1 MSIFISSKLP
11 QAGATIFT
19 TISSLA
25 VQHQAIN
32 LGQGFPDYPMSAELV
47 NLVNQAMQQG
57 HNQYTHA
64 NGLPALRQALVHKI
78 QLLYGQPYHEADH
91 ITVTPGGTY
100 GIYTTITACIQPKD
114 EVIILEPAYD
124 CYAPAVELCGGI
136 VKRVAINPSNWAIDF
151 AAIEASI
158 TPATKMLIIN
168 NPHNPSGKVFTKEE
182 LDEVERIVLSHNLI
196 LLADEVYEH
205 LVFPRQQ
212 HHSVLGR
219 PALAQNSMVCFSLGK
234 TYNCTGWKLGYVVSK
249 NEQLMTEFRK
259 VHQFNCFSVN
269 TPLQVA
275 FSQYVQQPQPYLEI
289 GGILHQKQ
297 QLLQQLL
304 SHTGLEPMPCQG
316 GYFQTYSYKKL
327 SDASEMDFV
336 TQLITQYG
344 VAAIPVSAFYGEPTE
359 NGLIRFCFAKKTS
372 TLEAAAERL
381 KKLGN

>member
-11 QAGATIFT
+11 NAGTTIFT

-25 VQHQAIN
+25 VQHRAIN

-47 NLVNQAMQQG
+47 DLVTQAMQQG

-64 NGLPALRQALVHKI
+64 NGLPELRQALVNKI
-78 QLLYGQPYHEADH
+78 QLLYGQSYHEAHH

-136 VKRVAINPSNWAIDF
+136 VKRVAINPTNWDIDF
-151 AAIEASI
+151 TALEASI

-168 NPHNPSGKVFTKEE
+168 NPHNPSGKVFSAAA
-182 LDEVERIVLSHNLI
+182 LDEVERIVLAHNLI

-205 LVFPRQQ
+205 LVFPGGQ

-219 PALAQNSMVCFSLGK
+219 PLLAQNSMVCFSLGK

-249 NEQLMTEFRK
+249 NEQLMNEFRK

-275 FSQYVQQPQPYLEI
+275 FSQYVQQPKPYQEI
-289 GGILHQKQ
+289 GGILHEKQ
-297 QLLQQLL
+297 QLLQRLISQ
-304 SHTGLEPMPCQG
+304 TGLEPMPCQG
-316 GYFQTYSYKKL
+316 GYFQTYSYKNL
-327 SDASEMDFV
+327 SEASEMDFV

-344 VAAIPVSAFYGEPTE
+344 VAAIPVSAFYGHPTE
-359 NGLIRFCFAKKTS
+359 NGLIRFCFAKKNS
-372 TLEAAAERL
+372 TLQAAAERL
-381 KKLGN
+381 QKLGS